1 MQASCFFAPSMSS
14 AIFRFLLF
22 LQGFHH
28 WTLNPFHMV
37 GVQAFLRRLIMSI
50 HGATVENTLYE
61 MVTHRQHLEFTP
73 PQQKRHI
80 L

>member
-1 MQASCFFAPSMSS
+1 
-14 AIFRFLLF
+14 
-22 LQGFHH
+22 
-28 WTLNPFHMV
+28 MV

-80 L
+80 LSK